1 MIPDDQKKAAGEAAA
16 ALVEDGMVVGLGTG
30 STAAFFV
37 RALARRAAVEGLRI
51 RGVPTSAATAELAQ
65 AGAIPLIELDEAG
78 EVDLVVDGADEI
90 GPGLD
95 LIKGGGG
102 ALLREKLVWEAARR
116 RVVIADAAKRVAQL
130 GRFPLPVEVVGFGHA
145 VTARRIAHAAAALGC
160 EAAPRLRQSPAPN
173 GARVVTSDGG
183 NPIYDLPCGAVVDA
197 HGLARTLKGITGV
210 IEHGLFLGLADEAL
224 IGTNDGVLRL
234 AS

>member
-1 MIPDDQKKAAGEAAA
+1 MIAEDQKRAAGEAAVS
-16 ALVEDGMVVGLGTG
+16 LVADGMVVGLGTG

-37 RALARRAAVEGLRI
+37 RALARRIAVEGLNV
-51 RGVPTSAATAELAQ
+51 RGVPTSEATAELAR
-65 AGAIPLIELDEAG
+65 AGAITLVDLDAVG

-95 LIKGGGG
+95 IIKGGGG
-102 ALLREKLVWEAARR
+102 ALLREKLVWEAAVRR
-116 RVVIADAAKRVAQL
+116 IVIADSAKRVAQL

-145 VTARRIAHAAAALGC
+145 VTARRIAHATAALGVSGQ
-160 EAAPRLRQSPAPN
+160 PRLRQKDGRA
-173 GARVVTSDGG
+173 VTSDGG
-183 NPIYDLPCGAVVDA
+183 NPIYDIPCGAVTDA
-197 HGLARTLKGITGV
+197 HELARTLKGITGV

-224 IGTNDGVLRL
+224 IGANDGVLRL

>member
-1 MIPDDQKKAAGEAAA
+1 MSAEHQKQAAGEAAVG
-16 ALVEDGMVVGLGTG
+16 LVETGMVVGLGTG
-30 STAAFFV
+30 STAAFFI
-37 RALARRAAVEGLRI
+37 RALARRVALENLKI
-51 RGVPTSAATAELAQ
+51 RGVPTSKATAELAR
-65 AGAIPLIELDEAG
+65 AGAIPLIELDAAG

-95 LIKGGGG
+95 IIKGGGG

-116 RVVIADAAKRVAQL
+116 RVVIADGAKRVAQL

-145 VTARRIAHAAAALGC
+145 VTARRIAHAVAALGC
-160 EAAPRLRQSPAPN
+160 QGAPRLRHK
-173 GARVVTSDGG
+173 GATPVTSDGG
-183 NPIYDLPCGAVVDA
+183 NPIYDLPCGAVVDP

-234 AS
+234 TS

>member
-1 MIPDDQKKAAGEAAA
+1 MIADDQKKAAGEAGA
-16 ALVEDGMVVGLGTG
+16 ALVTDGMIVGLGTA

-51 RGVPTSAATAELAQ
+51 RGVPTSTATADLAR
-65 AGAIPLIELDEAG
+65 AGDIPLIDFNEAG

-95 LIKGGGG
+95 VIKGGGG

-116 RVVIADAAKRVAQL
+116 RVVIADASKRVAQL
-130 GRFPLPVEVVGFGHA
+130 GRAPLPVEVVPFGHA
-145 VTARRIAHAAAALGC
+145 VTARRIAHAVAALGC
-160 EAAPRLRQSPAPN
+160 EAAPRLRQSN
-173 GARVVTSDGG
+173 GKPVASDGG
-183 NPIYDLPCGAVVDA
+183 NPIYDLPCGAVTDA
-197 HGLARTLKGITGV
+197 HALARTLKGITGV

-224 IGTNDGVLRL
+224 IGTNDGVVRL
-234 AS
+234 TS